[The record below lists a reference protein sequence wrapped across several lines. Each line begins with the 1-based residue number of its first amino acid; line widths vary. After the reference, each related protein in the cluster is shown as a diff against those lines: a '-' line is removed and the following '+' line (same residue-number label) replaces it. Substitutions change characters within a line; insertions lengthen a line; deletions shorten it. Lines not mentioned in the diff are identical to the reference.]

1 MIKQTLFF
9 TTPVSLS
16 LKYNQIEIRCKDV
29 EEVITRPI
37 EDVGVVIVENQMV
50 HFTVPLLNALADNN
64 VAVIFC
70 NAQCMPNTMLMP
82 LESNAIQQEVYR
94 FQIEASLPTKKRIW
108 KEIIEY
114 KIRNQATL
122 LDMLGR
128 DGNILKPYYMNVLSG
143 DSDNRE
149 GLAAKIYWQQMYGR
163 PFNRDRNGEA
173 PNSLLNYGYAILRA
187 AVARALLG
195 SGLFPAFGMFHRNR
209 YNAFP
214 LADDVMEPYRPFV
227 DYTVYRIFERSP
239 EACLD
244 KETKQSLVRVLFADV
259 KMKNQIRPLQ
269 VALSMTT
276 ASLVRALK
284 DKKESII
291 YPSFV

>member
-16 LKYNQIEIRCKDV
+16 LKYNQIEIRCKEV

-37 EDVGVVIVENQMV
+37 EDVGVIIVENQMV
-50 HFTVPLLNALADNN
+50 YFTVPLLNALADNN

-82 LESNAIQQEVYR
+82 LESNSIQQEVYR

-108 KEIIEY
+108 KDIVEY
-114 KIRNQATL
+114 KIRNQAAL
-122 LDMLGR
+122 LDIIGC
-128 DGNILKPYYMNVLSG
+128 DGKVLKPYYMNVLSG

-149 GLAAKIYWQQMYGR
+149 GLAAKVYWQQMYGR
-163 PFNRDRNGEA
+163 QFSRNRNGEP

-195 SGLFPAFGMFHRNR
+195 SGLFPAFGLFHRNR

-227 DYTVYRIFERSP
+227 DYVVNQIYEFSP
-239 EACLD
+239 DVNLD
-244 KETKQSLVRVLFADV
+244 KATKQILVKVLFSDV
-259 KMKNQIRPLQ
+259 KINGQIRPLQ

-284 DKKESII
+284 DKKEYII
-291 YPSFV
+291 YPSFI

>member
-16 LKYNQIEIRCKDV
+16 LKYNQIEIRYKDV

-50 HFTVPLLNALADNN
+50 HFTIPLLNALADNN

-94 FQIEASLPTKKRIW
+94 FQIETSLPTKKRIW

-114 KIRNQATL
+114 KIRNQVAL
-122 LDMLGR
+122 LELLGR
-128 DGNILKPYYMNVLSG
+128 DGKVLKPYYMNVLSG
-143 DSDNRE
+143 DSGNRE
-149 GLAAKIYWQQMYGR
+149 GLAAKIYWQQMYGQ
-163 PFNRDRNGEA
+163 PFSRDRNGEA

-195 SGLFPAFGMFHRNR
+195 SGLFPAFGLFHRNR

-227 DYTVYRIFERSP
+227 DYAVYRIFECSP
-239 EACLD
+239 AACLD

-259 KMKNQIRPLQ
+259 KMKGQIRPLQ